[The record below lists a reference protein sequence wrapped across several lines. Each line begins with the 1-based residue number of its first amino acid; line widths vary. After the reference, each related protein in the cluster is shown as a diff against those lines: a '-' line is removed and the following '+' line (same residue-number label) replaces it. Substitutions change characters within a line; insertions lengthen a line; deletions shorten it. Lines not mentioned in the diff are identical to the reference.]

1 MADKCE
7 HTGTRGQCSDPKVDG
22 SEFCAKHS
30 NEADRIKGYRLSSPE
45 LRERFEHHS
54 RSDLFS
60 SLRQEIDL
68 LRAMIEDRVSQADS
82 PAERIAAFNAV
93 RPALVDVVKC
103 VETLSKLE
111 RQNNIVLGKEALS
124 WLSKEIINIL
134 IGELEQVEG
143 YERIVDRVAQRISKA
158 IAESRN
164 QE

>member
-1 MADKCE
+1 MTDKCE
-7 HTGTRGQCSDPKVDG
+7 HTGTRGQCADDAVEG
-22 SEFCAKHS
+22 SRFCAKHADES
-30 NEADRIKGYRLSSPE
+30 DRIKGYRLSSPE

-54 RSDLFS
+54 RSDLFK

-143 YERIVDRVAQRISKA
+143 YERIVDRVAQRISQA
-158 IAESRN
+158 VADARN

>member
-7 HTGTRGQCSDPKVDG
+7 HTGTRGRCDLDSVEG
-22 SEFCAKHS
+22 SQFCAKHS

-68 LRAMIEDRVSQADS
+68 LRAMIEDRVSQADT

-134 IGELEQVEG
+134 IGELEQVQG

-158 IAESRN
+158 IAEARN